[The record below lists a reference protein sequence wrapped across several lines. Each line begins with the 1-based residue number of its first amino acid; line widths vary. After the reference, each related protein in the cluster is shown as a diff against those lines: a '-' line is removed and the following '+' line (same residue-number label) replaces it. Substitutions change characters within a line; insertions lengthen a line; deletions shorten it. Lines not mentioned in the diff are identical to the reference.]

1 MGGPTYASLNPG
13 FDSNPSFNVVRSPQD
28 VLFCPGEAEPMPVRI
43 PHLGNSD
50 VRVINVDCIK
60 SAVMLAPDLQYGKK
74 HNDGPELNRW
84 YWMEKPGLKLLER
97 MGVAQVLVPEE

>member
-1 MGGPTYASLNPG
+1 
-13 FDSNPSFNVVRSPQD
+13 
-28 VLFCPGEAEPMPVRI
+28 MPVRI